1 MPVKTIFNSVRGES
15 LIIFRACFRRSA
27 AGDVYAVVSQFNLDV
42 IERQG
47 GLVLLFHLL
56 SKLILDEYFVFYNY
70 SIFSDVCADR
80 LTVCE

>member
-27 AGDVYAVVSQFNLDV
+27 AGDVYAVVSQFNLDI

-47 GLVLLFHLL
+47 GLVRLL

-70 SIFSDVCADR
+70 SIFSDFCADR